1 MGDVSSDAWQLGPDD
16 GALTIHTGV
25 AGRAARMGHR
35 LTIAMNSWQLDVDW
49 ADGAPARVTLGVEVG
64 SLAVVTGEGGVTPLS
79 GPEKVVVRSNALK
92 VLDAGKF
99 PRIEYVA
106 EDITAVDGGYRLAGT
121 LTLHGVAKPVEV
133 DVTVTEDG
141 DNWTLAGR
149 TEIAQTDFRLK
160 PFSMFVGS
168 LKVAD
173 TVTIAA
179 EVTHSK
185 HRG

>member
-1 MGDVSSDAWQLGPDD
+1 MSTDTWKLGPDD
-16 GALTIHTGV
+16 GTLTIHTGV
-25 AGRAARMGHR
+25 GGRAARMGHR
-35 LTIAMNSWQLDVDW
+35 LTIAMNSWQIDVDW
-49 ADGAPARVTLGVEVG
+49 ADGAPARVALGVDVD
-64 SLAVVTGEGGVTPLS
+64 SLTVVTGEGGVTPLS

-92 VLDAGKF
+92 VLGAGKF

-106 EDITAVDGGYRLAGT
+106 EDITAVDGGYRLNGT

-141 DNWTLAGR
+141 DNWQLASR
-149 TEIAQTDFRLK
+149 TELAQTDFRLK

-173 TVTIAA
+173 VVTVAA
-179 EVTHSK
+179 DVTHAK
-185 HRG
+185 HGG